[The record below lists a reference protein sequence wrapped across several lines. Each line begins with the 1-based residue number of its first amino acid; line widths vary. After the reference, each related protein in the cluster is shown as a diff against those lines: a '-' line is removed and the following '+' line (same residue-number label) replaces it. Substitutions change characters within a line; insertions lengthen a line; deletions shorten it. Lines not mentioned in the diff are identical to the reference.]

1 MERCFAASRI
11 SRNGLPSICVSRA
24 PCSMVRSPALTRSV
38 TPYFEICCFAAVHVF
53 IAFDLLF
60 LNGRGLRPLPL
71 IEPLCGGGCQ
81 IVTTS
86 PQPTLITGRARN
98 TFECMRPPPN
108 TLLSRCLSP
117 QVDVQMA
124 GTQSMHRLCCL
135 QAGWRFP
142 RDHNEGV
149 GQSEPRCMPFED
161 FR

>member
-24 PCSMVRSPALTRSV
+24 PCWMVRSPALTRSV
-38 TPYFEICCFAAVHVF
+38 TPYFEICCFAAVHVL

-117 QVDVQMA
+117 QSGRKNCRDTKRAPLV
-124 GTQSMHRLCCL
+124 LL
-135 QAGWRFP
+135 AGWLAVPTRP
-142 RDHNEGV
+142 QRRSRTIGASLHAV
-149 GQSEPRCMPFED
+149 
-161 FR
+161 